1 MNFRNIEGL
10 CGSRQ
15 AKTRQGARGMSTKDI
30 DKFVS
35 TKIPASLKT
44 EYVKSK
50 KDRKS
55 LCMLLAKFAEG
66 RRLLRL
72 SRFEVG
78 EQPKNLNTPSPNKKK
93 PSPKKNNGA
102 GPSRPRRMNFEL
114 TNENG
119 TPSNNNSPNK
129 EPNYGNASAS
139 PNNVNKRARAN
150 FRANVGRLKRS
161 EPDPFGEKMKL
172 KGRTKAQIEAK
183 MRRLQRTGRLPAGKT
198 KAEIVKNMMIVRP
211 KNVKRTA
218 VAKPRTYSKV
228 EQKQRQML
236 NFGKAKSNATGRRET
251 KSEIVLGR
259 QRYSPS
265 QIRAAK
271 REANR
276 MYSELN
282 LAGLAPNANNSQNEI
297 NAFKKELLN
306 AQLAILPPRND
317 TKKRPSPKV
326 SFSQI
331 AGNSNVASEVARLN
345 KMKNMS
351 GSQKLKLRILKK
363 IVKMRKNQEKRQ
375 PAVKMMTGANVNVE
389 RTSPNSVEKVNRGV
403 LMTNQ
408 TRENLENKVQKGE
421 ASSAEKR
428 MLTVMKALKNK

>member
-1 MNFRNIEGL
+1 MNNRNIEGL

-30 DKFVS
+30 DKFVGA
-35 TKIPASLKT
+35 KIPASLKT
-44 EYVKSK
+44 QYVKSK

-78 EQPKNLNTPSPNKKK
+78 EQPKNLNTPP
-93 PSPKKNNGA
+93 PPPKKTNGA

-119 TPSNNNSPNK
+119 TPSNNNNSPNK
-129 EPNYGNASAS
+129 QPNYGNGSAS
-139 PNNVNKRARAN
+139 PNNANKRARAN
-150 FRANVGRLKRS
+150 FRANVGRLKRA
-161 EPDPFGEKMKL
+161 EPDPFSEKMKL

-183 MRRLQRTGRLPAGKT
+183 MRRLQRTGKLPAGKT

-211 KNVKRTA
+211 KNVKRTSA
-218 VAKPRTYSKV
+218 AKPRTYSKV

-251 KSEIVLGR
+251 KSKLVLGR
-259 QRYSPS
+259 QKYSPS
-265 QIRAAK
+265 QIKAAR

-282 LAGLAPNANNSQNEI
+282 RVGLAPNANNSQSEI

-306 AQLAILPPRND
+306 AQLAILPPINA
-317 TKKRPSPKV
+317 TKRPSPKV
-326 SFSQI
+326 SFSKI
-331 AGNSNVASEVARLN
+331 GGNVNVAREVARLN
-345 KMKNMS
+345 KMKKKNMS
-351 GSQKLKLRILKK
+351 GSQKLKLRILEK
-363 IVKMRKNQEKRQ
+363 IVKMRKKQEK
-375 PAVKMMTGANVNVE
+375 PEPTVKMMTGANVNVE
-389 RTSPNSVEKVNRGV
+389 RISPNSVEKVNRGV
-403 LMTNQ
+403 IVTNQ
-408 TRENLENKVQKGE
+408 TQENLENKVQRGE

-428 MLTVMKALKNK
+428 LLTVMKTLKNKK